1 MKIQWTKEHT
11 ANLITG
17 SILAVGGILIYFTLR
32 NFNKIV
38 DFFNWVFGILAPFI
52 YGFIFAYLMNPTM
65 KFVERVLAKP
75 LEKKKPRPKLKRMLA
90 VAATLLFVL
99 LLVIA
104 LFSIV
109 LPQLGN
115 SIYGLVKSTPS
126 YLRSFESM
134 AREFLGQFN
143 LDESFYDSF
152 FISTDV
158 LVSKFTS
165 LADTLLPYLIDF
177 SKELTSSVTNIF
189 VGIVVSIYLLA
200 GKERFFTQIKK
211 MLAAFLSE
219 GKYNALLS
227 LLRSSNKTFGS
238 FISSK
243 LVDSL
248 IVGILCYIGMTIFR
262 MDYALLI
269 SVVVGVTNIIPF
281 FGPLIG
287 AIPGVLILLIIS
299 PIKALGFLVFI
310 ILLQQFDGNIL
321 GPKIVGGTIGL
332 SPFWVMFAIIVGGG
346 LFGFI
351 GMFVGVPAFA
361 VIYSIVCQALDKRL
375 EQKGLS
381 VDVSSYRS
389 QKQAP

>member
-1 MKIQWTKEHT
+1 MKIQWTREHT
-11 ANLITG
+11 ASLITG
-17 SILAVGGILIYFTLR
+17 SIVAVAGILIFFTLR

-38 DFFNWVFGILAPFI
+38 DFFSWVLGILAPFI

-65 KFVERVLAKP
+65 KFIERTLAKP

-90 VAATLLFVL
+90 VAATLLFAL
-99 LLVIA
+99 LLVVA

-109 LPQLGN
+109 LPQLGT
-115 SIYGLVKSTPS
+115 SVYGLVKNAPS
-126 YLRSFESM
+126 YLRSFETM
-134 AREFLGQFN
+134 AREFLNQFH

-152 FISTDV
+152 FISSDV
-158 LVSKFTS
+158 LTSKLTS

-177 SKELTSSVTNIF
+177 SKQLTSSVTNIF

-200 GKERFFTQIKK
+200 GKERFFSQIRK
-211 MLAAFLSE
+211 MLATFLSE
-219 GKYNALLS
+219 KKYNALIS
-227 LLRSSNKTFGS
+227 LVRSSNKTFSS

-248 IVGILCYIGMTIFR
+248 IIGILCYIGMTIFR

-299 PIKALGFLVFI
+299 PMKALGFLVFI

-361 VIYSIVCQALDKRL
+361 VVYSIVCQALDNRL
-375 EQKGLS
+375 EQKGLP
-381 VDVSSYRS
+381 VEAASYGP
-389 QKQAP
+389 QKQM

>member
-1 MKIQWTKEHT
+1 
-11 ANLITG
+11 
-17 SILAVGGILIYFTLR
+17 
-32 NFNKIV
+32 
-38 DFFNWVFGILAPFI
+38 
-52 YGFIFAYLMNPTM
+52 
-65 KFVERVLAKP
+65 
-75 LEKKKPRPKLKRMLA
+75 MLA
-90 VAATLLFVL
+90 VAATLLFAL
-99 LLVIA
+99 LLVVA

-109 LPQLGN
+109 LPQLGA
-115 SIYGLVKSTPS
+115 SVYGLVRNAPS
-126 YLRSFESM
+126 YLRSFETM
-134 AREFLGQFN
+134 AREFLSQFN

-152 FISTDV
+152 FISSDV
-158 LVSKFTS
+158 LVSKLTS
-165 LADTLLPYLIDF
+165 LADTLLPYLINF
-177 SKELTSSVTNIF
+177 SKQLTSSVANIF

-200 GKERFFTQIKK
+200 GKERFFAQIKK
-211 MLAAFLSE
+211 MLATFLSE
-219 GKYNALLS
+219 KKYNALIS
-227 LLRSSNKTFGS
+227 LVRSSNRTFSS

-299 PIKALGFLVFI
+299 PMKALGFLVFI

-321 GPKIVGGTIGL
+321 GPKIVGGTIDL

-361 VIYSIVCQALDKRL
+361 VIYSIVCQALEKRL
-375 EQKGLS
+375 EQKGLP
-381 VDVSSYRS
+381 VETTSYGP
-389 QKQAP
+389 QKQT